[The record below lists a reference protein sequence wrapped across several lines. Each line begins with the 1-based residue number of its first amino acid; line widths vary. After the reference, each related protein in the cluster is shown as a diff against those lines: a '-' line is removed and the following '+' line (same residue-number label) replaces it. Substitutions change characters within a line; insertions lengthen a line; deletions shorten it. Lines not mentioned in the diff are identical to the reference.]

1 MDCFYIYSQYFR
13 IVSVYNIL
21 FSSFQDQLFT
31 KRDKLAEQ
39 LTEAKK
45 LKQNIDKRSSTVS
58 RILQKYLSEEQFSSY
73 QTFIKT
79 KTKLIIETRI
89 INDKIALSE
98 EQLNAL
104 KE

>member
-1 MDCFYIYSQYFR
+1 MSYYF
-13 IVSVYNIL
+13 
-21 FSSFQDQLFT
+21 QEQLFT

-45 LKQNIDKRSSTVS
+45 LKQNIDKRSLTVS
-58 RILQKYLSEEQFSSY
+58 RILNKYLSQEQFAHY
-73 QTFIKT
+73 EAFIKT
-79 KTKLIIETRI
+79 KTKLIIESRI

-98 EQLNAL
+98 EQANAL

>member
-1 MDCFYIYSQYFR
+1 M
-13 IVSVYNIL
+13 
-21 FSSFQDQLFT
+21 FSLQEQLLG
-31 KRDKLAEQ
+31 KRDKLADQ

-45 LKQNIDKRSSTVS
+45 LKQNIDKRSSAVS
-58 RILQKYLSEEQFSSY
+58 QILHKYLSGEQFTNY
-73 QTFIKT
+73 DMFIKT
-79 KTKLIIETRI
+79 KTKLIIESRI